1 MTAPSPLLVTNP
13 AEIRAIAAAAR
24 RVAVLGMRPETH
36 ADRPAFYVPKYLHEA
51 GLDIVPVPTQSD
63 PPATILGRPT
73 HARVADIAPT
83 VDIVVVFRR
92 PEDLPAH
99 LEDLRAARPRCVWL
113 QSGIRHD
120 DFAETL
126 TRDGIRVVQDRC
138 LMVEHRAARGAS

>member
-51 GLDIVPVPTQSD
+51 GIDIVPVPTQSD
-63 PPATILGRPT
+63 PPATILGQPT

-126 TRDGIRVVQDRC
+126 AREGILVVQDRC
-138 LMVEHRAARGAS
+138 LMVEHRAARAG

>member
-51 GLDIVPVPTQSD
+51 GIDIVPVPTQSD
-63 PPATILGRPT
+63 PPATILGQPT

-126 TRDGIRVVQDRC
+126 TRDGVRVVQDRC
-138 LMVEHRAARGAS
+138 LMVEHRAARAG